1 MLGARAREADGQNVR
16 RDSHAVNFLALAGL
30 IMAVLS
36 PPAVAGESGA
46 EAARLSETAET
57 KPRLDSLSDD
67 SVERITLARRA
78 VEDGRLHE
86 ADDLLR
92 SRLESSPDDE
102 EAYGALLA
110 LWADREPPLD
120 SEPRRATRAIL
131 PDSFIETH
139 TGRFVVFSDADAAWT
154 ERQARHLERA
164 HHQFQRFAT
173 RLDLKPLPIR
183 HKLVCVL
190 FARRDDYRRFAAEH
204 DGLTDAAVAG
214 YYSPRADRIVFY
226 DPATNPSAARAE
238 AHVESLQR
246 EVDQLAADARTAE
259 RLGDFDRA
267 ADLRRSHVQSGS
279 AADRQAQR
287 VSEFVD
293 RVSTRTM
300 IHEAAHQLLYH
311 TRVQNPRVQY
321 PLWLSEGLAT
331 SFETDDPENA
341 FGPDHEFQPRRAA
354 FDHLLERDQLVP
366 LGALIRLSMLPDL
379 GDDDAGAVYNQSY
392 ALVTWLARHRRTE
405 LSQYLTMLRREPAG
419 RPDGERQARLFTAAF
434 GDPSRLERT
443 WLRAERARLAESA
456 TR

>member
-1 MLGARAREADGQNVR
+1 MLGARTREADAQNVR
-16 RDSHAVNFLALAGL
+16 RDSHAVVLLALAGL
-30 IMAVLS
+30 MVAVSAS
-36 PPAVAGESGA
+36 PAGAGEPEAVALRQSGNV
-46 EAARLSETAET
+46 ETEIRLE
-57 KPRLDSLSDD
+57 SLSDD
-67 SVERITLARRA
+67 CDERIHPAGRA
-78 VEDGRLHE
+78 AEAGHLHE
-86 ADDLLR
+86 ADNRLR
-92 SRLESSPDDE
+92 SRLESNPNDE
-102 EAYGALLA
+102 EAYEALLA

-139 TGRFVVFSDADAAWT
+139 TGRFVVFSDADGAWT
-154 ERQARHLERA
+154 ERQSRHLERA
-164 HHQFQRFAT
+164 HHQFQRFAK

-226 DPATNPSAARAE
+226 DPATNPGAARAE
-238 AHVESLQR
+238 AHVEALQR
-246 EVDQLAADARTAE
+246 EVERLATDARAAE
-259 RLGDFDRA
+259 RLGDLNRA

-331 SFETDDPENA
+331 SFETDDPDNA
-341 FGPDHEFQPRRAA
+341 FGPDHEFEPRRAA
-354 FDHLLERDQLVP
+354 FDHLFQRGQLVP
-366 LGALIRLSMLPDL
+366 LDALVRLSMLPDL

-392 ALVTWLARHRRTE
+392 ALVTWLARSRRTE
-405 LSQYLTMLRREPAG
+405 LSQYLAMLRREPAG
-419 RPDGERQARLFTAAF
+419 RPDGERQAMLFTAAF

-443 WLRAERARLAESA
+443 WLRAERARLAETAS
-456 TR
+456 R